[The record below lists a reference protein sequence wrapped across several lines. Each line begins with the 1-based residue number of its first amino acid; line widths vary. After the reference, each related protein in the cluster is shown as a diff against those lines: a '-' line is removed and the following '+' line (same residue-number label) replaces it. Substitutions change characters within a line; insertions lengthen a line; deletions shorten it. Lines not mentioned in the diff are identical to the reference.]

1 MIDFKN
7 ILKELEFINIST
19 EEFTIFEWKPARSY
33 KSFILDL
40 NILKQNPPPTDIF
53 FHMNRGNLKI
63 AYTRYGDFI
72 YSAGSNIDMQ
82 FQLLEA
88 LIEEVYRL
96 FTEIYAVEQILKYGN
111 FSPAIFANFKTQV
124 DDLIANFENLGLVK
138 VINVPCSACS
148 TILPLIIKKSF
159 IKNAESY
166 PVPIVYTHKGHAI
179 LVFIDMNYNV
189 RGVELVN
196 MTG

>member
-19 EEFTIFEWKPARSY
+19 EDESIFEWKPARSY
-33 KSFILDL
+33 RSFILDL
-40 NILKQNPPPTDIF
+40 NVLKQNSPVNDIF
-53 FHMNRGNLKI
+53 FHMNKGNLKI
-63 AYTRYGDFI
+63 AYIKYGDFI
-72 YSAGSNIDMQ
+72 YSAGSNTGMQ

-96 FTEIYAVEQILKYGN
+96 FTDTYAVDVILSYGN
-111 FSPAIFANFKTQV
+111 FSPGIFTNFKTQV
-124 DDLIANFENLGLVK
+124 DELIANFENLGLVK
-138 VINVPCSACS
+138 VINVPCAAC
-148 TILPLIIKKSF
+148 TTVLPLIIKKSF

-166 PVPIVYTHKGHAI
+166 PVPIVYAHSGHA
-179 LVFIDMNYNV
+179 LLAFIDMNYNV